1 MPSGGIKPPVSEA
14 ELHGYVD
21 GELDRE
27 RQEAVRAHLAAYPVD
42 AARVETWQRQT
53 EAIRAAFPP
62 TEAAQLL
69 RTSLLSP
76 EKKGGLSSRPW
87 RERGF
92 THLIVVAFVSGALL
106 SGGIVLVVSRQNL
119 SEGALLF
126 PPAQTAMT
134 VDEFQQRVQKL
145 EPISPSDRRQKKTR
159 ETDDDPKTSR
169 LDLIEQAFASLREF
183 EAKAAGSFSPNEIGQ
198 GRGPAVP
205 VMPALSAEGLNLA
218 AIRAVPS
225 GRGGK
230 LCVLYDKPDGSN
242 IVLCAGKALE
252 PGETAARLI
261 SPFPAAAIHWR
272 QNGAEYVLVGAL
284 PEASP
289 RRLAGEARKQIEAFE
304 GK

>member
-1 MPSGGIKPPVSEA
+1 MLSGGIKPPVSEA
-14 ELHGYVD
+14 ELHGSVD

-76 EKKGGLSSRPW
+76 DKGGLSSRPW

-126 PPAQTAMT
+126 PPAQTATT

-145 EPISPSDRRQKKTR
+145 EPISPSDRQKRHEKPMTILRQVDSTWSSKPLLR
-159 ETDDDPKTSR
+159 CV
-169 LDLIEQAFASLREF
+169 SLRPRRR
-183 EAKAAGSFSPNEIGQ
+183 AASRRMRS
-198 GRGPAVP
+198 
-205 VMPALSAEGLNLA
+205 
-218 AIRAVPS
+218 
-225 GRGGK
+225 
-230 LCVLYDKPDGSN
+230 
-242 IVLCAGKALE
+242 GKA
-252 PGETAARLI
+252 GARRY
-261 SPFPAAAIHWR
+261 P
-272 QNGAEYVLVGAL
+272 
-284 PEASP
+284 
-289 RRLAGEARKQIEAFE
+289 
-304 GK
+304 